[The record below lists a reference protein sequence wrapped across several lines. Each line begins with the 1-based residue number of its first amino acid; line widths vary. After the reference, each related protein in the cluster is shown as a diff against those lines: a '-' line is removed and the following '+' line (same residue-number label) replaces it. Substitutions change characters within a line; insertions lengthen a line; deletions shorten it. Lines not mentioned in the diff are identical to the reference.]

1 MIESNV
7 SMMTTVTIIFISL
20 TTKMKVN
27 DNQDDNN
34 DDNNNRTNN
43 NN

>member
-7 SMMTTVTIIFISL
+7 SRMTTVTIIFMSL

>member
-1 MIESNV
+1 
-7 SMMTTVTIIFISL
+7 MTTVAIIFMSL

>member
-1 MIESNV
+1 
-7 SMMTTVTIIFISL
+7 MTTITIIFISL
-20 TTKMKVN
+20 ITKMKIN
-27 DNQDDNN
+27 DDHDDNN

>member
-1 MIESNV
+1 
-7 SMMTTVTIIFISL
+7 MTNVTIIFMSL

>member
-1 MIESNV
+1 
-7 SMMTTVTIIFISL
+7 MMTTITIIFISL
-20 TTKMKVN
+20 ITKMKIN
-27 DNQDDNN
+27 DDHDDNN

>member
-1 MIESNV
+1 
-7 SMMTTVTIIFISL
+7 MTTVTIIFMSL